1 MQMIYRPSRRTSTV
15 VAWLAGLCFFTAMAA
30 HPLRAQGSGAADA
43 FYDSHFHLTNY
54 IQQGITVREFL
65 QIMGTR
71 VGRSRLF
78 GIPLQQQWSHANSG
92 NLVEA
97 MLADPS
103 LAHVHFDISWDEVA
117 KYAVSSPESVACVA
131 TMLNKYP
138 DRFLFGTD
146 TVAPAS
152 AAAYYNV
159 FEMWDPVW
167 RQLTPEARKCE

>member
-1 MQMIYRPSRRTSTV
+1 
-15 VAWLAGLCFFTAMAA
+15 
-30 HPLRAQGSGAADA
+30 
-43 FYDSHFHLTNY
+43 
-54 IQQGITVREFL
+54 
-65 QIMGTR
+65 
-71 VGRSRLF
+71 
-78 GIPLQQQWSHANSG
+78 
-92 NLVEA
+92 